1 MSFEDKPVYASKA
14 AITEGNGFVGQWV
27 ELLGSLSIGI
37 DKVVLIFDEE
47 TGYDEPLLLV
57 LVLLEGITLK
67 AEGEIC

>member
-1 MSFEDKPVYASKA
+1 MSFEERPVCASSV
-14 AITEGNGFVGQWV
+14 AITDDKGFVGEWV